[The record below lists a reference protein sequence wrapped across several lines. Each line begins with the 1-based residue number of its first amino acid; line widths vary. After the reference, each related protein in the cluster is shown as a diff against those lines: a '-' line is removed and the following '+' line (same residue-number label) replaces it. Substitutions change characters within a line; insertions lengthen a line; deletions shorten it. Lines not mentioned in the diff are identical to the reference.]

1 MKTAS
6 EWREYIMGLTEPEAL
21 ISKSNAANSIE
32 FVRSIMED
40 GLTADDVE
48 DVLRAF
54 AEQLQALGLPVGP
67 GGDGAYMDL
76 RDLLPQD

>member
-6 EWREYIMGLTEPEAL
+6 EWRAYIMGLTEPATL
-21 ISKSNAANSIE
+21 ISKASAANSIE
-32 FVRSIMED
+32 FVRSIMGD
-40 GLTADDVE
+40 GLSPDEVE